1 MFSLNLNLKLLIKI
15 IYPIVFYF
23 QSSTFIASLP
33 DSEVLNTPSIVLP
46 SEPATPIS
54 LKPCILKNIKKKSD
68 NQSLPCIPNEPINKS
83 TSPQQSIEDAELPSE
98 SANYPG
104 VEPIILDGLSQKEKI
119 KQNPSTQ
126 KNVLQTSVITS
137 V

>member
-1 MFSLNLNLKLLIKI
+1 M
-15 IYPIVFYF
+15 
-23 QSSTFIASLP
+23 P

-68 NQSLPCIPNEPINKS
+68 NQSIPCIPNEPPKKS
-83 TSPQQSIEDAELPSE
+83 ASPQQSIEDAELPSE

-104 VEPIILDGLSQKEKI
+104 VESLNLGGLSEKEKV
-119 KQNPSTQ
+119 KQNPPTQ

>member
-1 MFSLNLNLKLLIKI
+1 MF
-15 IYPIVFYF
+15 FYF
-23 QSSTFIASLP
+23 QSSSFIASLP

-68 NQSLPCIPNEPINKS
+68 NQSLPNEPVPIPNEPFSIPNEPVNKS

-98 SANYPG
+98 SASYPG
-104 VEPIILDGLSQKEKI
+104 VEPITLDELSEKVKNKNSPAQK
-119 KQNPSTQ
+119 S
-126 KNVLQTSVITS
+126 VLQTSVITS

>member
-1 MFSLNLNLKLLIKI
+1 MNFNLKLLIKI
-15 IYPIVFYF
+15 IYSIVFYF
-23 QSSTFIASLP
+23 QSSSFIASLP

-68 NQSLPCIPNEPINKS
+68 NQSLPNEPVPIPNEPVNKS

-104 VEPIILDGLSQKEKI
+104 VEPITLDELSEKV
-119 KQNPSTQ
+119 KNKNPPAQ